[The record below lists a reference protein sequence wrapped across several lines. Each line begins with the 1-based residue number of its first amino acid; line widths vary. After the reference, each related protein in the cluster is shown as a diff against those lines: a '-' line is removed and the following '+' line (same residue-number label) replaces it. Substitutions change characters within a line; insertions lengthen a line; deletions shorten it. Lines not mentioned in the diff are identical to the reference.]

1 MPSCPSEAG
10 AGRSR
15 ESSGEVGSSGLLGR
29 PASYRG
35 LTLGPE
41 PRLRGSRS
49 GDVIWTRIVRGG
61 LARIE
66 LRRIPPGW
74 ARTARAGVD
83 SGGKT

>member
-1 MPSCPSEAG
+1 MTPLNNLP
-10 AGRSR
+10 
-15 ESSGEVGSSGLLGR
+15 
-29 PASYRG
+29 
-35 LTLGPE
+35 GPE
-41 PRLRGSRS
+41 PRLQGSRF

-83 SGGKT
+83 SGDCVSRPRPGPRARHLTREIVT